1 MNTQNETKIWRA
13 TFEYAVAAVLFG
25 GSVVVLATGALAMS
39 LHTLVA
45 G

>member
-1 MNTQNETKIWRA
+1 MNTQNELKLWRA
-13 TFEYAVAAVLFG
+13 SLEYAIAALLFG